1 MARIEIITCDW
12 CGINMT
18 NEKGSNFINAMR
30 YYISNNKDNRGNP
43 KIMVETDLCS
53 FCSERFIDLVNDRKE
68 VKKGRDNE
76 K

>member
-1 MARIEIITCDW
+1 MARMEIITCDW

-18 NEKGSNFINAMR
+18 NERNSHFINAMR
-30 YYISNNKDNRGNP
+30 YYISDNKENTGNQ
-43 KIMVETDLCS
+43 KLMVEADLCS